1 MESYILNGQVTTRD
15 FVITFLGSWT
25 QLSLGT
31 NCPDWNRLD
40 VEYYSGT
47 GLAYIMGG
55 RSDTSTVGT
64 IYSYN
69 PATNGCTNT
78 GRTMPTPISNYTIVQ
93 VNNGS
98 ADLLC
103 TFGGRDNAGA
113 YTTAVQCYNPVANT
127 VSQVSTLP
135 GELGQFIPGG
145 AAAVNNIAYIFGGFR
160 NTPIPYHTSQTWAY
174 NPVAN
179 SWTQKGNISVGRG
192 YIQVAVVDGK
202 IYGFGGDTFDG
213 TNLVAQTIAEVFNPV
228 AGTWNNSAV
237 ADLATASGEGRS
249 YGFDSNSGYELAG
262 KIVLAGGGIWQADT
276 NAVLVY
282 DVTSNTYDEGF
293 PDLNIER
300 RDHGGFFVPGGPG
313 RMFVFGGYSAA
324 SGYGGDAPP
333 YAPPEY
339 YEVAFVGEPDMIY
352 LPLVMR

>member
-1 MESYILNGQVTTRD
+1 
-15 FVITFLGSWT
+15 
-25 QLSLGT
+25 
-31 NCPDWNRLD
+31 
-40 VEYYSGT
+40 
-47 GLAYIMGG
+47 
-55 RSDTSTVGT
+55 
-64 IYSYN
+64 
-69 PATNGCTNT
+69 
-78 GRTMPTPISNYTIVQ
+78 MPVPISNYTIVQ

-113 YTTAVQCYNPVANT
+113 STTAVQCYNPVANT

-135 GELGQFIPGG
+135 GELGQFMPGG
-145 AAAVNNIAYIFGGFR
+145 AAAVNNIAYVFGGFR
-160 NTPIPYHTSQTWAY
+160 SSSIPYHTSQTWSY
-174 NPVAN
+174 NPVTN

-202 IYGFGGDTFDG
+202 IYGFGGDTYDG
-213 TNLVAQTIAEVFNPV
+213 ANLVAQTIAEVFNPV

-249 YGFDSNSGYELAG
+249 YGFDSNSGYELVG

-293 PDLNIER
+293 PDLNIGR

-339 YEVAFVGEPDMIY
+339 YEVAFVGGLDMIY
-352 LPLVMR
+352 LPHVMR